1 MTPGFM
7 PWIDKLPEVGNPILN
22 ERKRLQELS
31 LDAQALERKALA
43 IRAQVEA
50 GKAAL
55 LERVTKQW
63 TLLQIETAS
72 NAADADSLRAQLIGK
87 VADPQVRDALRKLD
101 GFHTAGEA
109 LRCFKRA
116 GVIRTDL
123 EDASAAEL
131 RESAQRLQH
140 WFSFALLPVLDR
152 VGD

>member
-7 PWIDKLPEVGNPILN
+7 PWIDKLPEVGNPILD

-31 LDAQALERKALA
+31 FDAQALERKALA

-50 GKAAL
+50 GKADL
-55 LERVTKQW
+55 LKRVTKEW
-63 TLLQIETAS
+63 TLLQIETAG
-72 NAADADSLRAQLIGK
+72 NAATADSLRAQLIEK
-87 VADPQVRDALRKLD
+87 VPDHQVRDELRKLD

-116 GVIRTDL
+116 GVIRTDT
-123 EDASAAEL
+123 ENATAQEL
-131 RESAQRLQH
+131 RESAERLQH
-140 WFSFALLPVLDR
+140 WVSFAVLPVLDR